1 MKHPEAEV
9 RGQAISN
16 SVYLVWNERT
26 VTALAEAL
34 CDPVVGV
41 RQEAGLQ
48 LFTCGAAAEPATEAL
63 IAALDD
69 ADVKVRA
76 LAAAAL
82 SNIGP
87 PAREALPT
95 LAKLRDASDDRLR
108 IWVAEAE
115 ARIAVRP
122 SGA

>member
-34 CDPVVGV
+34 RDPVVGV

-63 IAALDD
+63 IAALD
-69 ADVKVRA
+69 RA